1 MNSPQNLDAMPTPS
15 ADGRESL
22 SALVDG
28 ECRPDEL
35 ADLLQAGP
43 QRLELD
49 LAWNSYQAIGA
60 VLRQSAGDDAR
71 PPSTDFAAAVMARLA
86 SEILPDVG
94 EVAEMPPQVRAR
106 AAANDESWRWRWVA
120 SLAACAAVAAFG
132 WQLLD
137 NEPPAGPELAESR
150 TATR

>member
-43 QRLELD
+43 QRPELD

-60 VLRQSAGDDAR
+60 VLRQSAGDDAC

-86 SEILPDVG
+86 SDTLSDVG

-137 NEPPAGPELAESR
+137 NEAPAGPELAESR